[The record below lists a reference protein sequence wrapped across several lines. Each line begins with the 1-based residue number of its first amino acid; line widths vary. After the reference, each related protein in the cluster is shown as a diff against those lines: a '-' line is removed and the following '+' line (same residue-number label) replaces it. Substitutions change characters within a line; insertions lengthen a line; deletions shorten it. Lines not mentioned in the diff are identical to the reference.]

1 VVITITIKMKGRVMK
16 NVFKLLS
23 VAIISMCL
31 AVGCAAQRMEVKQYS
46 GFLGDYSKLQE
57 GPEGGVAQRYITP
70 GVDLKQYNKIMMDQ
84 VRFYFKD
91 DAADKG
97 IDADDMKE
105 LADTFHRAVI
115 EALGDAYPLVAKP
128 GADVMRFRV
137 AITDMDLPNRG
148 INVIS
153 TVLPVGLAVST
164 VKSGV
169 TGKGTGCGEVSM
181 EFQMLD
187 SQTNQ
192 VLVQGVDRRSGG
204 KIDSMSKFGTAEEA
218 FKFWAQRLRTGLDEL
233 HGK

>member
-1 VVITITIKMKGRVMK
+1 MK
-16 NVFKLLS
+16 NLFKILS
-23 VAIISMCL
+23 IAVISMCL
-31 AVGCAAQRMEVKQYS
+31 AVGCAAQRMDVKNYS

-70 GVDLKQYNKIMMDQ
+70 GVDLKQYNNVMMDQ

-91 DAADKG
+91 DAEDKG
-97 IDADDMKE
+97 IDADQMKE
-105 LADTFHRAVI
+105 LADSFHKAVI
-115 EALGDAYPLVAKP
+115 EALGSAYPLVAKP
-128 GADVMRFRV
+128 GPNVMRLRV
-137 AITDMDLPNRG
+137 AITDMELPNRG
-148 INVIS
+148 INAIS
-153 TVLPVGLAVST
+153 TILPVGLAIST

-181 EFQMLD
+181 EFQILD

-204 KIDSMSKFGTAEEA
+204 KLDSMSKFGTAEDA
-218 FKFWAQRLRTGLDEL
+218 FKFWAQRLRTGLDEV